1 MSYDPSIVGRY
12 GNLVEIW
19 AAGKYPIER
28 DYPVVDGLKF
38 DATDDRDGRPWDVKG
53 SMTNGVRPTFKFWM
67 DQHDTLSKH
76 DGGYVLVWYRAS
88 GTEIRVV
95 ASRTVR
101 ARDLEITNWTNPGD
115 THHRSHSKEAQIPA
129 DQLRP

>member
-1 MSYDPSIVGRY
+1 MGGRE
-12 GNLVEIW
+12 VS
-19 AAGKYPIER
+19 IER

-67 DQHDTLSKH
+67 DQHDTLSEH

-115 THHRSHSKEAQIPA
+115 THSSQKPVKKRKYRLTNYGHK
-129 DQLRP
+129 DQQKNRE

>member
-1 MSYDPSIVGRY
+1 VGC
-12 GNLVEIW
+12 
-19 AAGKYPIER
+19 
-28 DYPVVDGLKF
+28 
-38 DATDDRDGRPWDVKG
+38 VKG

-67 DQHDTLSKH
+67 DQHDTLSEH

-101 ARDLEITNWTNPGD
+101 ARDLEITNWTNPA
-115 THHRSHSKEAQIPA
+115 TLITEATVKKRKYRLTNYGHK
-129 DQLRP
+129 DQQKNRGVVGRWLF

>member
-38 DATDDRDGRPWDVKG
+38 DNRRSGRPAVGCERFDDERSSTDVQIFDG
-53 SMTNGVRPTFKFWM
+53 PTR
-67 DQHDTLSKH
+67 H
-76 DGGYVLVWYRAS
+76 V
-88 GTEIRVV
+88 I
-95 ASRTVR
+95 
-101 ARDLEITNWTNPGD
+101 
-115 THHRSHSKEAQIPA
+115 
-129 DQLRP
+129 

>member
-38 DATDDRDGRPWDVKG
+38 DATDDRDGRPGCERFDDERSSTDVQIFDG
-53 SMTNGVRPTFKFWM
+53 PTR
-67 DQHDTLSKH
+67 H
-76 DGGYVLVWYRAS
+76 V
-88 GTEIRVV
+88 I
-95 ASRTVR
+95 
-101 ARDLEITNWTNPGD
+101 
-115 THHRSHSKEAQIPA
+115 
-129 DQLRP
+129 

>member
-1 MSYDPSIVGRY
+1 MQPTIGTAGR
-12 GNLVEIW
+12 GC
-19 AAGKYPIER
+19 ER
-28 DYPVVDGLKF
+28 F
-38 DATDDRDGRPWDVKG
+38 DDERSSTDVQIL
-53 SMTNGVRPTFKFWM
+53 M
-67 DQHDTLSKH
+67 DQHDTLSEH

-101 ARDLEITNWTNPGD
+101 ARDSEITNWTNPGD